1 MSKSSSFGLCRRW
14 NKLRAAIRYLALDNV
29 KMRMNKHGFHAHFLF
44 ACDYWWCIA
53 ETYEKSPQNTTQLL
67 YNRDTLSWFNSF
79 HSVPLLCVVWFIL
92 LSAAFIRAWAAI
104 LLVFER
110 TVCVILIVFIDYL
123 LCQQFSL
130 IISEHAWEPLE
141 HIKNDTQQK
150 HAHAFAFNGERVKKP
165 MEKNTN
171 ENFLS
176 SFFYWYCNFLPLF
189 SWDMNLL
196 SIDDWIFQL
205 GMYAKSDSFISH
217 CSVFIFSLFST
228 IIRKHPNDARK
239 KVWNKLRA
247 AWKFL
252 SRFQF
257 YIASLPLKQF
267 QRKLHWITLEDVR
280 AVRFFLLKPVFIM
293 AVW

>member
-14 NKLRAAIRYLALDNV
+14 NYLCAAIRYLALDNV

-67 YNRDTLSWFNSF
+67 YNRNTLSWFNSF
-79 HSVPLLCVVWFIL
+79 HSVPSLCVVWFIL

-110 TVCVILIVFIDYL
+110 IVCVILIVFIDYL

-150 HAHAFAFNGERVKKP
+150 HAHAIAFNGERVKKP
-165 MEKNTN
+165 MEKKHQR
-171 ENFLS
+171 E
-176 SFFYWYCNFLPLF
+176 F
-189 SWDMNLL
+189 S
-196 SIDDWIFQL
+196 I
-205 GMYAKSDSFISH
+205 K
-217 CSVFIFSLFST
+217 
-228 IIRKHPNDARK
+228 
-239 KVWNKLRA
+239 
-247 AWKFL
+247 
-252 SRFQF
+252 
-257 YIASLPLKQF
+257 
-267 QRKLHWITLEDVR
+267 
-280 AVRFFLLKPVFIM
+280 FFLLILQFSTSFFLGYEFIINRWLDIPTWN
-293 AVW
+293 VCKVR